1 MIKIK
6 EDCFYN
12 QNIIQFD
19 EAKEELLILDKL
31 IANEQLTTYLE
42 KIVVD
47 KNTGIISIKLFNSSN
62 NLRLILDC
70 ASYFCFKH
78 FSLFNTKT
86 CDVVAEIG
94 EEGLSK
100 LSVEAHE
107 ALFHFFKEIFLGDTN
122 VFK

>member
-47 KNTGIISIKLFNSSN
+47 KNTGIISIKLFN
-62 NLRLILDC
+62 
-70 ASYFCFKH
+70 
-78 FSLFNTKT
+78 
-86 CDVVAEIG
+86 
-94 EEGLSK
+94 
-100 LSVEAHE
+100 
-107 ALFHFFKEIFLGDTN
+107 
-122 VFK
+122 